1 MKNFFTLTLCFLTLS
16 LTAQVDYPFPYN
28 PDVNSDGYIG
38 INDLM
43 ELLSIYGEEFGSDQ
57 LFSTSDQALVVLG
70 LMNRPECEFQCSQL
84 NGDWKIADVL
94 GIAFF
99 REIILSDSTYHW
111 CLSTDG
117 YAVGGVYN
125 NVPSYT
131 IIRPYD
137 LRMRT
142 DEAFNINECACL
154 TRAYPIVEYSYCT
167 GGTSIYD
174 PGVDSFQTCVNERLL
189 EGWHLLGG
197 ISRDS
202 GNSSR
207 LQAFWKYTD

>member
-1 MKNFFTLTLCFLTLS
+1 MRYLLTSLLCVLTLS
-16 LTAQVDYPFPYN
+16 LTAQVDIPFPYN
-28 PDVNSDGYIG
+28 PDTDSDGYIG

-43 ELLSIYGEEFGSDQ
+43 ELLSIYGEEFNSDQ

-99 REIILSDSTYHW
+99 RENILSDSTFHW
-111 CLSTDG
+111 CLSTEG
-117 YAVGGVYN
+117 YAAGGSYN

-137 LRMRT
+137 LWMRT
-142 DEAFNINECACL
+142 DEAYDINECACL

-167 GGTSIYD
+167 GNNN
-174 PGVDSFQTCVNERLL
+174 SFQPCVNEKLL

-202 GNSSR
+202 GTSSR
-207 LQAFWKYTD
+207 LQAFWKFAE